1 MNKDKSKLIIEDH
14 KSDFIFKKK
23 ESGLNIQFNRVAFI
37 FFVFFIIYLIY
48 TIHLIHLGLRKDNLK
63 KINNLPKF
71 NNQLYRA
78 DIIDINGNYLVKT
91 VKSID
96 IGLKTSDII
105 NKKKLLLSLN
115 IIFPDKNFYE
125 IEKKIEN
132 KNFFYLE
139 KKISEENYEKIMQLG
154 DKSLIPEEKVL
165 RMYPQKNLFSH
176 VLGQI
181 DDDNNGISGLE
192 KSLNEEL
199 KKSQEPIK
207 LTLDKDI
214 QFLIRKELIKYQEI
228 FKSNGSAAIL
238 MDVNNGNILS
248 LVSLPDF
255 NPNERQNVTDVN
267 YINRVTKGTYE
278 LGSVFK
284 AFTFAS
290 ALNEKLIKPETKFL
304 NLPKSI
310 KCDKYRIGEYDNEIP
325 SNLTAE
331 QILIRSGNIGSVRI
345 AQKVGAEKFK
355 LFLEKVGVLSEID
368 FDIEEVA
375 PQKNYDFGK
384 CRLATASFGHGVA
397 TTILQ
402 LAKGYAV
409 LSNGGYEIK
418 PTLIYRE
425 KKINKK
431 NERILNKG
439 ISEQVVRALRKI
451 VNTEE
456 GTAKFADVQSY
467 EIGGKTGTADQPEGG
482 AYSEAKIN
490 TFASIFPTSN
500 PQFVFVVML
509 DTPKKSKD
517 YYYKYRHQKGGW
529 KGTLYN
535 TAGWTSVE
543 LAGKVIDKIGPI
555 LATKYIEVNWSC
567 VLEIIFIR

>member
-1 MNKDKSKLIIEDH
+1 MTENKSKFIIEDY
-14 KSDFIFKKK
+14 KNDFTFTKK
-23 ESGLNIQFNRVAFI
+23 ETGLNIQFNRIAFI

-48 TIHLIHLGLRKDNLK
+48 TIHLIHLGSRKSKLE
-63 KINNLPKF
+63 KINNPIKSQ
-71 NNQLYRA
+71 NQLYRA
-78 DIIDINGNYLVKT
+78 DILDINGNYLAKT

-96 IGLKTSDII
+96 IGLKTSDVI

-115 IIFPDKNFYE
+115 IIFPNKNFYE
-125 IEKKIEN
+125 IEKKIDN

-139 KKISEENYEKIMQLG
+139 KKISEENYEKIMKLG

-165 RMYPQKNLFSH
+165 RIYPQKNLFSH

-192 KSLNEEL
+192 KSLNDVL
-199 KKSQEPIK
+199 RKSEDPIT
-207 LTLDKDI
+207 LTVDKDI

-228 FKSNGSAAIL
+228 FQSKGSAAIL
-238 MDVNNGNILS
+238 MNVNNGNILS
-248 LVSLPDF
+248 LISLPDF
-255 NPNERQNVTDVN
+255 NPNERQNITDVN

-278 LGSVFK
+278 FGSVFK
-284 AFTFAS
+284 TFTFAS
-290 ALNEKLIKPETKFL
+290 ALNEKLINPETEFL
-304 NLPKSI
+304 DLPKSI
-310 KCDKYRIGEYDNEIP
+310 KCDRYRIGEYDKEIP
-325 SNLTAE
+325 SDLTAE
-331 QILIRSGNIGSVRI
+331 QILVRSGNIGSVRI
-345 AQKVGAEKFK
+345 AQKVGPEKFK
-355 LFLEKVGVLSEID
+355 LFLENVGVLRGID

-375 PQKNYDFGK
+375 PQKNYNFGK
-384 CRLATASFGHGVA
+384 CRLATASFGHGVT

-402 LAKGYAV
+402 LAKGYSI

-418 PTLIYRE
+418 PTLIYKD
-425 KKINKK
+425 KKKDKK
-431 NERILNKG
+431 NKRILNKG
-439 ISEQVVRALRKI
+439 ISEQVVSALRKI

-467 EIGGKTGTADQPEGG
+467 QIGGKTGTADQPEEGT
-482 AYSEAKIN
+482 YSDAKIN

-517 YYYKYRHQKGGW
+517 YYYKYRNRKGGW

-543 LAGKVIDKIGPI
+543 VAGKVIDKIGPI
-555 LATKYIEVNWSC
+555 LATKYIEVN
-567 VLEIIFIR
+567 

>member
-1 MNKDKSKLIIEDH
+1 MAKNKLKLIIEDF
-14 KSDFIFKKK
+14 KSDFAFKKK
-23 ESGLNIQFNRVAFI
+23 ENGLNIQFNRIAFI

-48 TIHLIHLGLRKDNLK
+48 TIHLIHLGLRKDKSTKVDNLTVSK
-63 KINNLPKF
+63 NK
-71 NNQLYRA
+71 LYRA
-78 DIIDINGNYLVKT
+78 DIVDIDGNYLAKT

-115 IIFPDKNFYE
+115 IIFPKKNFDQ

-132 KNFFYLE
+132 KKFFYLE
-139 KKISEENYEKIMQLG
+139 KKISEENYEKVMQLG

-181 DDDNNGISGLE
+181 DDDNKGISGLE
-192 KSLNEEL
+192 KSLNDKL
-199 KKSQEPIK
+199 RKSKNPIR
-207 LTLDKDI
+207 LTVDKDI

-228 FKSNGSAAIL
+228 FKSQGSAAIL

-255 NPNERQNVTDVN
+255 NPNERQNITDVN

-284 AFTFAS
+284 TFTFAS
-290 ALNEKLIKPETKFL
+290 ALNEKLIRPETEFL
-304 NLPKSI
+304 DLPKSI

-325 SNLTAE
+325 SDLTAE
-331 QILIRSGNIGSVRI
+331 QILVRSGNIGSVRI
-345 AQKVGAEKFK
+345 AQKIGSEKFK
-355 LFLEKVGVLSEID
+355 LFLEKVGVLSDID

-375 PQKNYDFGK
+375 PQKNYNFGK
-384 CRLATASFGHGVA
+384 CRLATASFGHGIA

-418 PTLIYRE
+418 PTLIYE
-425 KKINKK
+425 ENNVKKK

-439 ISEQVVRALRKI
+439 ISKQVVRALRKI

-456 GTAKFADVQSY
+456 GTAKFADVQNY
-467 EIGGKTGTADQPEGG
+467 EVGGKTGTADQSEGG
-482 AYSEAKIN
+482 VYSEAKIN
-490 TFASIFPTSN
+490 TFASIFPSSN

-517 YYYKYRHQKGGW
+517 YYYKYRHRKGGW

-543 LAGKVIDKIGPI
+543 VAGKVIDKIGPI
-555 LATKYIEVNWSC
+555 LATKYIEVN
-567 VLEIIFIR
+567 